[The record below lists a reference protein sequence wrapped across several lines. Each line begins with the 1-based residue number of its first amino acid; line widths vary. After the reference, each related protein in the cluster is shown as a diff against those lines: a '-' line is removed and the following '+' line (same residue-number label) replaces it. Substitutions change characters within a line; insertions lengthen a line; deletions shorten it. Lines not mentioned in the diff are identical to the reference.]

1 MHVLHP
7 NVFMDAGHSNA
18 RPRDTRTGRQNE
30 DKTDRRDTMKKT
42 FTAILGATMLT
53 APMAMADD
61 WPTRP
66 LTMVI
71 GFAPGGSTDIQGRV
85 LARVME
91 EYLGQP
97 VNVVNQPGGGSAV
110 AFTRLSNA
118 TPDGY
123 TFLFGG
129 VTALTFTPIV
139 TDVEYA
145 IDDFEYLA
153 ALAIAQNA
161 IVTSADKPF
170 STFDEIIEYGRE
182 NQMTYAQQTQLDE
195 AIIRE
200 IAEMEGLDLA
210 IVPTGGGGGMAP
222 LVLGGEVDFAYS
234 GGTHAQYTPTG
245 EMVVAAFMSA
255 ERSPFY
261 PDVPTLIELGYD
273 YSIEDYRSIVVP
285 AGVPDEAKE
294 RLMAAAEFAS
304 QNEAFIDI
312 TEGNTFFP
320 AVYIGQEEMEENVR
334 RIRQTTEEVMAN

>member
-1 MHVLHP
+1 M
-7 NVFMDAGHSNA
+7 N
-18 RPRDTRTGRQNE
+18 RRT
-30 DKTDRRDTMKKT
+30 
-42 FTAILGATMLT
+42 LLATTLAAT
-53 APMAMADD
+53 LAAPAAMADD

-71 GFAPGGSTDIQGRV
+71 GFAAGGSTDIQGRV

-110 AFTRLSNA
+110 AFTRLKNT

-129 VTALTFTPIV
+129 TTALTFTPII
-139 TDVEYA
+139 TPVEYE

-153 ALAIAQNA
+153 AVAIGQNA
-161 IVTSADKPF
+161 IVTSAEQPF

-182 NQMTYAQQTQLDE
+182 NQMTYAQQTPLDE
-195 AIIRE
+195 AIIRS
-200 IAEMEGLDLA
+200 IAEQEGLDLA

-222 LVLGGEVDFAYS
+222 LVLGREVDFAYS

-261 PDVPTLIELGYD
+261 PDVPTLIEMGYD
-273 YSIEDYRSIVVP
+273 YSIEDYRTIIVP
-285 AGVPDEAKE
+285 AGVPDEVKA
-294 RLMAAAEFAS
+294 RLMSAAEHAS
-304 QNEAFIDI
+304 TSEAFIDI

-320 AVYIGQEEMEENVR
+320 VVFIGQEEMEENVR
-334 RIRQTTEEVMAN
+334 RIRAATEEVMAD

>member
-1 MHVLHP
+1 M
-7 NVFMDAGHSNA
+7 N
-18 RPRDTRTGRQNE
+18 RRT
-30 DKTDRRDTMKKT
+30 
-42 FTAILGATMLT
+42 LLATTLAAT
-53 APMAMADD
+53 LAAPAAVADD

-66 LTMVI
+66 LTMII
-71 GFAPGGSTDIQGRV
+71 GFAAGGSTDIQGRV

-110 AFTRLSNA
+110 AFTRLKNT

-129 VTALTFTPIV
+129 TTALTFTPII
-139 TDVEYA
+139 TPVEYD

-161 IVTSADKPF
+161 IVTSAEQPF
-170 STFDEIIEYGRE
+170 QTFDEIIEHGRE
-182 NQMTYAQQTQLDE
+182 NQMTYAQQTPLDE
-195 AIIRE
+195 AIIRG
-200 IAEMEGLDLA
+200 IAAEEGLDLA
-210 IVPTGGGGGMAP
+210 IVPTGGGAGMAP
-222 LVLGGEVDFAYS
+222 LVLGREVDFAYS

-273 YSIEDYRSIVVP
+273 YSIEDYRTIVVP
-285 AGVPDEAKE
+285 QGVPDNVKA
-294 RLMAAAEFAS
+294 RLMEAAEYAS
-304 QNEAFIDI
+304 QAEAFVEI

-320 AVYIGQEEMEENVR
+320 AVYIDQETMEANVR
-334 RIRQTTEEVMAN
+334 RIRAVNEEVMAD

>member
-1 MHVLHP
+1 
-7 NVFMDAGHSNA
+7 
-18 RPRDTRTGRQNE
+18 
-30 DKTDRRDTMKKT
+30 MKKT
-42 FTAILGATMLT
+42 FAAILGATMMT

-85 LARVME
+85 LANVME

-110 AFTRLSNA
+110 AFTRLKNTEA
-118 TPDGY
+118 DGN

-129 VTALTFTPIV
+129 TTALTFTPII
-139 TDVEYA
+139 TPVEYE

-153 ALAIAQNA
+153 AVALGQNA
-161 IVTSADKPF
+161 IVTSAEQPF
-170 STFDEIIEYGRE
+170 STFDEIIAHGKE
-182 NQMTYAQQTQLDE
+182 NQMTYAQQTPLDE
-195 AIIRE
+195 AIMRA
-200 IAEMEGLDLA
+200 IAEEEGLDLA

-222 LVLGGEVDFAYS
+222 LVLGREVDFAYS

-261 PDVPTLIELGYD
+261 PDTPTLMELGYD
-273 YSIEDYRSIVVP
+273 YSIEDYRTIIVP
-285 AGVPDEAKE
+285 QGVPENVKA
-294 RLMAAAEFAS
+294 RLLEAAEYAS
-304 QNEAFIDI
+304 ESQAFKDI

-320 AVYIGQEEMEENVR
+320 VVFIGQEEMEANVR
-334 RIRQTTEEVMAN
+334 RIRAATEEVMAD

>member
-1 MHVLHP
+1 
-7 NVFMDAGHSNA
+7 
-18 RPRDTRTGRQNE
+18 
-30 DKTDRRDTMKKT
+30 MKKT
-42 FTAILGATMLT
+42 IAAILGATMLS

-66 LTMVI
+66 LTMII

-85 LARVME
+85 LANVME

-110 AFTRLSNA
+110 AFTRLKN
-118 TPDGY
+118 TEPDGY

-129 VTALTFTPIV
+129 TTALTFTPII
-139 TDVEYA
+139 TPVEYE

-153 ALAIAQNA
+153 AVALGQNA
-161 IVTSADKPF
+161 IVTSAEQPF
-170 STFDEIIEYGRE
+170 ETFDEIIEYGKE
-182 NQMTYAQQTQLDE
+182 NQMTYAQQTPLDE
-195 AIIRE
+195 AIIRR
-200 IAEMEGLDLA
+200 IAEQEGLDLA

-222 LVLGGEVDFAYS
+222 LVLGREVDFAYS

-261 PDVPTLIELGYD
+261 PDVPTLMELGYD
-273 YSIEDYRSIVVP
+273 YSIEDYRAIIVP
-285 AGVPDEAKE
+285 QGVPDEVKD
-294 RLMAAAEFAS
+294 RLISAAEHGS
-304 QNEAFIDI
+304 QAQAFIDI

-320 AVYIGQEEMEENVR
+320 VVFIGQEEMEDNIR
-334 RIRQTTEEVMAN
+334 RIREATEEVMAD

>member
-1 MHVLHP
+1 MK
-7 NVFMDAGHSNA
+7 
-18 RPRDTRTGRQNE
+18 RRTLI
-30 DKTDRRDTMKKT
+30 
-42 FTAILGATMLT
+42 AASAALGALVA

-110 AFTRLSNA
+110 AFTRLKNT

-129 VTALTFTPIV
+129 TTALTFTPII
-139 TDVEYA
+139 TPVEYE

-153 ALAIAQNA
+153 AVALGQNA
-161 IVTSADKPF
+161 IVTSAEQPF
-170 STFDEIIEYGRE
+170 ATFDEIIEHGR
-182 NQMTYAQQTQLDE
+182 NNPMTYAQQTPLDE
-195 AIIRE
+195 AIIRA
-200 IAEMEGLDLA
+200 IAAQEGLDLA

-222 LVLGGEVDFAYS
+222 LVLGREVDFAYS

-261 PDVPTLIELGYD
+261 PDTPTLIELGYD
-273 YSIEDYRSIVVP
+273 YSIEDYRTIIVP
-285 AGVPDEAKE
+285 QGVPDAVKD
-294 RLMAAAEFAS
+294 RLIAAAEHAS
-304 QNEAFIDI
+304 TAQAFIDI

-320 AVYIGQEEMEENVR
+320 VVFIGQAEMEASVR
-334 RIRQTTEEVMAN
+334 RIRAATEEVMAD

>member
-1 MHVLHP
+1 MK
-7 NVFMDAGHSNA
+7 
-18 RPRDTRTGRQNE
+18 RRTL
-30 DKTDRRDTMKKT
+30 
-42 FTAILGATMLT
+42 IATTLAAT
-53 APMAMADD
+53 LAAPAAFADD

-110 AFTRLSNA
+110 AFTRLKNT

-129 VTALTFTPIV
+129 TTALTFTPII
-139 TDVEYA
+139 TAVEYE

-153 ALAIAQNA
+153 AVAVGQNA
-161 IVTSADKPF
+161 IVTSAEQPF

-182 NQMTYAQQTQLDE
+182 NQMTYAQQTPLDE
-195 AIIRE
+195 AIIRA
-200 IAEMEGLDLA
+200 IAEQEGLDLA

-222 LVLGGEVDFAYS
+222 LVLGREVDFAYS

-261 PDVPTLIELGYD
+261 PDTPTLMELGYD
-273 YSIEDYRSIVVP
+273 YSIEDYRSIIVP
-285 AGVPDEAKE
+285 QGVPEEVKA
-294 RLMAAAEFAS
+294 RLMEAAEYAS
-304 QNEAFIDI
+304 ESQTFKDI

-320 AVYIGQEEMEENVR
+320 VVFIGQEEMEANVR
-334 RIRQTTEEVMAN
+334 RIRASTEEVMAD